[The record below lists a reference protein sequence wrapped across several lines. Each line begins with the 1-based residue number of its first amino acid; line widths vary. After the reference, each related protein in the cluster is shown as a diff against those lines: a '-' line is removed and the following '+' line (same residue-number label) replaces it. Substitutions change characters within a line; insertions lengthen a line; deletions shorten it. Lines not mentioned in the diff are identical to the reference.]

1 MVHYNSFIL
10 KRAQNK
16 LIPENTLLHFDN
28 AFQAIERTG
37 DLSLFDIKRLR
48 EAEDKKRVY
57 YRLRKGK
64 YRAIFY
70 MENGEIFVVT
80 VDKREDVYRKWR

>member
-57 YRLRKGK
+57 YRLRK
-64 YRAIFY
+64 
-70 MENGEIFVVT
+70 ENTGQFSTWKTE
-80 VDKREDVYRKWR
+80 RYLL